1 MQSLLCKCKT
11 YMVLKQTDYKYKNK
25 YMFKNAQVLECP
37 KCKKQYL
44 PRFSSL
50 TCDKLISME
59 KNGRR
64 FDFEKFIA
72 ILFKDEFVSTSVE
85 FIYDRNDYYF
95 IPGLWR
101 EWDIGFLT
109 PVFFNLEVLLK
120 YCYHP
125 SYSLELGADTY
136 GNIYKG
142 SDHLI
147 SFGINRNGKVLMW
160 LGDIAKLD
168 INEQHYLCSE
178 NINSDHDIASEFYE
192 GQIEVQWAE
201 PSKEKKLFQKRITLH
216 EAVLK
221 KFSLNLTQLE
231 PETIKTAASIFRPI
245 VSSNMAFTSVII
257 PMNKIFVE
265 SINNKQIKQDLKQFD
280 GLKLDKVGSI
290 KLFQYWLENRIGYK
304 DAANIVSPLFIL
316 YDLRISLAHLQ
327 SEETQEKLF
336 EFSCER
342 LGLNKD
348 CRDYLQ
354 IYDIL
359 VNKLYEMYDS
369 IINLV
374 EDTCG

>member
-1 MQSLLCKCKT
+1 MQSLLCKCNT
-11 YMVLKQTDYKYKNK
+11 YMVLKQIDYNYKKYI
-25 YMFKNAQVLECP
+25 FKNTQVLECP
-37 KCKKQYL
+37 KCKTQYL
-44 PRFSSL
+44 PQISKL
-50 TCDKLISME
+50 ACEKLISME
-59 KNGRR
+59 KNARG
-64 FDFEKFIA
+64 FDFGRFIA
-72 ILFKDEFVSTSVE
+72 MLFKDKFVTTDVE

-95 IPGLWR
+95 IPGLRR
-101 EWDIGFLT
+101 EWNIGFLT
-109 PVFFNLEVLLK
+109 PVFFNIEVLLK

-178 NINSDHDIASEFYE
+178 NIHSDHDIASEFYE
-192 GQIEVQWAE
+192 GQIETNWAE
-201 PSKEKKLFQKRITLH
+201 PSKEKSLFQKRTTLH
-216 EAVLK
+216 EIILK
-221 KFSLNLTQLE
+221 KFSFNLTQLE

-245 VSSNMAFTSVII
+245 VSSNTAFTSVII

-265 SINNKQIKQDLKQFD
+265 SINNKQIKQDLKEFED
-280 GLKLDKVGSI
+280 LKLDKVGSI
-290 KLFQYWLENRIGYK
+290 KLLQYWIEKRIDG
-304 DAANIVSPLFIL
+304 DASKIVAPLFIL
-316 YDLRISLAHLQ
+316 YDLRVSFAHLQ

-336 EFSCER
+336 AFSCER

-348 CRDYLQ
+348 CRDYIQ
-354 IYDIL
+354 IYDVLI
-359 VNKLYEMYDS
+359 NKLHEMYDS

-374 EDTCG
+374 ENAYLS